1 MNEAYLNWSG
11 PTPGITLFS
20 AGQENCTVL
29 SKSKTKLMIVQV
41 KATGQQKMEE
51 EEEDEGNDQLQHTR
65 PNCEDAGLGRIDYG
79 TKLFDSKWSS
89 QVRNSKGASL
99 HI

>member
-1 MNEAYLNWSG
+1 
-11 PTPGITLFS
+11 
-20 AGQENCTVL
+20 
-29 SKSKTKLMIVQV
+29 MIVQV
-41 KATGQQKMEE
+41 KATGQQKMEEE

-99 HI
+99 HIWWSWSSFKRPWYNQPSIDGQLEGNAVTS